1 MSPALLRHP
10 LIRDAVA
17 LILIPIAIWFG
28 LVVVTGV
35 GSTMLLSALA
45 GAASIVIARSKT
57 EKNILLIVLAVIV
70 TMGVCEVALRIRGPE
85 TFIAADWGRGRV
97 QHSKVQAFAMSSEY
111 GFDAVPNVV
120 THVTSTLNGQSVYD
134 VTYTIDDK
142 GARVTPF
149 GALGGRPVVLA
160 GDSYN
165 FGEGLDDDQTLGS
178 HLQKASRD
186 GMRALNLARPGYGP
200 HQVLRQMQLDLP
212 TEHGLKSFDWL
223 IVSMID
229 DHIERANG
237 SYAWSLG
244 PRYVLDGHGGVQ
256 LRGQY
261 GDRHQPP
268 PAWLTQLRNGS
279 RLFVAMEKKIALLL
293 AKDEQLFVHILQAAR
308 ETAQRKF
315 GARML
320 ILYYS
325 GGIYLNEFVGRRELM
340 HELFD
345 QAGVQFIDVNSV
357 LPVRDGGYFIAGDG
371 HPTEKLN
378 EALADIIL
386 SKISEPAR

>member
-1 MSPALLRHP
+1 MSPAVPRHAR
-10 LIRDAVA
+10 LRDAIA
-17 LILIPIAIWFG
+17 LILIPFAVWFG
-28 LVVVTGV
+28 LVVVSGI
-35 GSTMLLSALA
+35 GSTMLLSAVA
-45 GAASIVIARSKT
+45 GVASIAIARSRVV
-57 EKNILLIVLAVIV
+57 KNLLLIMLTVIV
-70 TMGVCEVALRIRGPE
+70 TTGVCEVALRIRGPE

-97 QHSKVQAFAMSSEY
+97 QQSSVQTFVMSAEY

-120 THVTSTLNGQSVYD
+120 SHVTSALNGQPVYD

-149 GALGGRPVVLA
+149 GAKGGRPVVVA

-165 FGEGLDDDQTLGS
+165 FGEGLNDDQTLGA
-178 HLQKASRD
+178 HLQKSSRD
-186 GMRALNLARPGYGP
+186 GLRVLNLAIPGYGP
-200 HQVLRQMQLDLP
+200 HQVLRQLQLDLP
-212 TEHGLKSFDWL
+212 VEHGLNSFDWL

-256 LRGQY
+256 LSGQY
-261 GDRHQPP
+261 GDRREP

-279 RLFVAMEKKIALLL
+279 RLFVAVEKKIGLLL
-293 AKDEQLFVHILQAAR
+293 AKDEQLFVHILQAAN

-325 GGIYLNEFVGRRELM
+325 GGTYLNEFVGRRDLM
-340 HELFD
+340 HQLFD

-378 EALADIIL
+378 AALAGIIL
-386 SKISEPAR
+386 SKIGEPTR